1 MKSDRSAQY
10 RDTPRV
16 TSLLEFPLIAGLVFC
31 RIGGCLMF
39 VPGFSHARIPMRI
52 RLFLAIAI
60 ALALSPVLS
69 LSLQPALNSQRPAS
83 ALMLMFSETAT
94 GALMGLA
101 GRMFF
106 LALETFGMMAAT
118 AIGMTGTFGIST
130 DSDVPLPPLA
140 SMVMAVVTLLVL
152 TTDLHRQIIIGLVQ
166 SYDAMPPMRGFGEQF
181 ALIQIADTLSASFL
195 VTLRLMS
202 PFIIYAV
209 AVNFAFGLVNR
220 VAPQVPIYFVVAPL
234 VLLGGI
240 YLLVLIQRDLIAG
253 FIDAFGASLTRG

>member
-1 MKSDRSAQY
+1 MI
-10 RDTPRV
+10 
-16 TSLLEFPLIAGLVFC
+16 SLPEFPLIAGLVFC

-39 VPGFSHARIPMRI
+39 VPGFSHARVPMRV
-52 RLFLAIAI
+52 RLFLALAI
-60 ALALSPVLS
+60 ALALAPVLS
-69 LSLQPALNSQRPAS
+69 PALLLALSAPRPAP
-83 ALMLMFSETAT
+83 ALILMFSETAT
-94 GALMGLA
+94 GALIGLA

-118 AIGMTGTFGIST
+118 AIGMTGTFGASN

-140 SMVMAVVTLLVL
+140 SMIMAVVTLLVL
-152 TTDLHRQIIIGLVQ
+152 TSDLHRQIIIGLVQ
-166 SYDAMPPMRGFGEQF
+166 SYDAMPPAQAFSERF
-181 ALIQIADTLSASFL
+181 ALIRIVDTLSASFL

-220 VAPQVPIYFVVAPL
+220 VVPQVPIYFVVAPL

-240 YLLVLIQRDLIAG
+240 YLLILIQRDVIAG
-253 FIDAFGASLTRG
+253 FIDAFGASLIKG